1 MQSSFYGEFVNFF
14 KICLHLLI
22 HCIRLVPATLHP
34 KKTMKNILATL
45 ALSMPITV
53 MAQTELQF
61 VDHKMFHQNG
71 PTSVNYLGG
80 TVQIGL
86 VDGSWVIA
94 GCIGNNGPVLMSP
107 NIACPLGTTGYITY
121 GDSDRDGINDNN
133 SYWSVASLTPAARVA
148 PFLAEQIKILA
159 APPSLFERPQSF
171 FNDASVSMWYN
182 VLTQAFEEH
191 NFTYYSFRKEYES
204 LAQQHQQVVFGVY
217 QMGFPLLADVGK
229 IDPPRSLVFSVTHF
243 PHTTG
248 YPGVGQ
254 RKNGMRVNNGRWF
267 DGRMQLDPR
276 NFNDITWDGVNGSY
290 TIPSDDFRFSITG
303 ANVTPWV
310 TTDLVA
316 QTYGFDTAA
325 EFFNYGKSV
334 GFTVDALG
342 QPQIYDHPTN
352 NALELKKGENA
363 VYNVGNEAMAPEN
376 IIFPPLGREM
386 VLPAMASRFRLGPGF
401 ITKGTIGNG
410 VVNYRRHILTGN
422 LSYDSPQTQFRFGME
437 FIDSFSGHSQ
447 REFPIG
453 AGTKLRAA
461 TADYDGDG
469 ISNILE
475 FAFSQDDG
483 DDVASTLEWSS
494 FNQVLNRRS
503 IYDAPPHTTPALL
516 PVPTGSTAPV
526 STIAPLT
533 ARVDATAPFLLE
545 PTGGTG
551 PIPILV
557 GFPSDG
563 VTPIT
568 YSTEKRK
575 STGLS
580 ITYGFQVTYDNTV
593 ANPKWVTL
601 RAPALGQTLVVKD
614 TKAGA
619 LVLPAADKTF
629 TWTIS
634 NVADD
639 RALNTT
645 GTIGITASHAL
656 NPKISIR
663 PTATVTKGY

>member
-61 VDHKMFHQNG
+61 VDHKMFHQAG
-71 PTSVNYLGG
+71 PTTVNYLGG
-80 TVQIGL
+80 AVQIGL

-94 GCIGNNGPVLMSP
+94 GCAGNGGLVLMSP
-107 NIACPLGTTGYITY
+107 NLACPLGTTGFITS
-121 GDSDRDGINDNN
+121 GDSDRNGVNDDN
-133 SYWSVASLTPAARVA
+133 SYWSVASLTPAVRVA

-171 FNDASVSMWYN
+171 FNDASVTMWYN
-182 VLTQAFEEH
+182 VLTQAFQEH
-191 NFTYYSFRKEYES
+191 NFTYYSFRKEFDNKS
-204 LAQQHQQVVFGVY
+204 QQDGQVVYGVY

-248 YPGVGQ
+248 YPGVGK
-254 RKNGMRVNNGRWF
+254 RKNGMRVTNGRWY

-276 NFNDITWDGVNGSY
+276 NFNDILWSGVDGSY
-290 TIPSDDFRFSITG
+290 TIPSDDLRFSITRSD
-303 ANVTPWV
+303 VTPWV

-316 QTYGFDTAA
+316 LTFGFDTAA
-325 EFFNYGKSV
+325 EFFAYGQSA
-334 GFTVDALG
+334 GFPVNTLG
-342 QPQIYDHPTN
+342 QPLIYDHPTID
-352 NALELKKGENA
+352 ALELKKGENA
-363 VYNVGNEAMAPEN
+363 LYNVENEAMAPDN

-401 ITKGTIGNG
+401 MTKGSLGNG
-410 VVNYRRHILTGN
+410 VINYRRNIVTGN

-447 REFPIG
+447 REFPLG
-453 AGTKLRAA
+453 AGTKLRAP
-461 TADYDGDG
+461 TGDYDGDG

-475 FAFSQDDG
+475 FAYSQDDG
-483 DDVASTLEWSS
+483 DDLSSTLEWTS

-503 IYDAPPHTTPALL
+503 IYDAPPYTTPALL
-516 PVPTGSTAPV
+516 AVPTGFTAPV
-526 STIAPLT
+526 TVPVAVPRESAI
-533 ARVDATAPFLLE
+533 APFLLE

-557 GFPSDG
+557 GLPSDG
-563 VTPIT
+563 LTPIVFT
-568 YSTEKRK
+568 TPKRK

-593 ANPKWVTL
+593 AKPKWVTL

-619 LVLPAADKTF
+619 LVQPAANSTF

-639 RALNTT
+639 RVLNTT
-645 GTIGITASHAL
+645 GSIGITASHVL
-656 NPKISIR
+656 HPKISIR
-663 PTATVTKGY
+663 PTASVSKGF